1 MRAVELVLLLV
12 VVQRLRPIADIF
24 LRLVVSVAL
33 RIMADDYD
41 GPDCVILAR
50 MGDNAALEDI
60 IAKPVRAA
68 NGAPQSVFAPHAPVL
83 DPRRKASPPRRTE
96 VRWSGERWARQR

>member
-24 LRLVVSVAL
+24 LRLVDPVAL

-41 GPDCVILAR
+41 GPDCVLLAG
-50 MGDNAALEDI
+50 MVDNAAPDDI
-60 IAKPVRAA
+60 IANPVRAGKVGRLA
-68 NGAPQSVFAPHAPVL
+68 GVAAL
-83 DPRRKASPPRRTE
+83 DPALEIGSASGRAGVCQDE
-96 VRWSGERWARQR
+96 